1 MSKEYLSILCV
12 CMCLFH
18 DCRFHFFGWN
28 YSKIF
33 GFFIDWISFLLLC
46 FKISPKWLSP
56 PLPVLG
62 MVFTA
67 CPISSLGT
75 ITISSRSLDIFP
87 ISLLK
92 SSLTLFLIFWSPWI
106 SELPPT
112 IHCSKSFFHIMVMV
126 YEDFPTQSR
135 PQTAEEHKLDLTYLC
150 AVFQANP
157 WNILGFHPPE
167 LNKKLHF
174 CLFLT
179 ISIPWIAPA
188 SSFHCLNP
196 KYVSICFPQHMYL
209 RGAT

>member
-67 CPISSLGT
+67 CPNQQPRELLPFLPDPWISSL
-75 ITISSRSLDIFP
+75 SLYSNPHLHYSWFSGLLGSLSFP
-87 ISLLK
+87 QLYTALRAFFTSWLWFMKTFLLN
-92 SSLTLFLIFWSPWI
+92 L
-106 SELPPT
+106 
-112 IHCSKSFFHIMVMV
+112 
-126 YEDFPTQSR
+126 D
-135 PQTAEEHKLDLTYLC
+135 HKLLRNTNLIWPICVLY
-150 AVFQANP
+150 FKP
-157 WNILGFHPPE
+157 IPE
-167 LNKKLHF
+167 TF
-174 CLFLT
+174 
-179 ISIPWIAPA
+179 
-188 SSFHCLNP
+188 
-196 KYVSICFPQHMYL
+196 
-209 RGAT
+209 